1 MDLVDAH
8 RVALLGDEQA
18 LALGVVGQ
26 PLETLVAVEAD
37 TQRKLLGIGSVDEAR
52 IVLQAHL
59 DQALLALVGDHVD
72 TAADVL
78 DGLGVAEAGQRD
90 GPQYLALQGQLDD
103 LRRLV
108 GHGEQGAPVGIE
120 GQRGNVVVQ
129 PLDRLR
135 LDPHTVVRQP
145 YRALFPGIGVTPL
158 LDGEPGPV
166 EDAEAL
172 AEKDQ
177 RGQRDQQDGQQQTA
191 RRESSGHGKR
201 LGSLGVDSHSIEPV
215 RCMET
220 GCARPFLRKL
230 RLQAEAKLKVSQPP
244 GRLGQVRVSC
254 PKETTREH
262 PQSSSSA
269 TRLACSI
276 PYWPHLS
283 FCARGAPVI
292 IEPQQVKRAPETAKP
307 QQ

>member
-1 MDLVDAH
+1 M
-8 RVALLGDEQA
+8 
-18 LALGVVGQ
+18 
-26 PLETLVAVEAD
+26 
-37 TQRKLLGIGSVDEAR
+37 
-52 IVLQAHL
+52 
-59 DQALLALVGDHVD
+59 
-72 TAADVL
+72 
-78 DGLGVAEAGQRD
+78 
-90 GPQYLALQGQLDD
+90 
-103 LRRLV
+103 
-108 GHGEQGAPVGIE
+108 
-120 GQRGNVVVQ
+120 
-129 PLDRLR
+129 
-135 LDPHTVVRQP
+135 
-145 YRALFPGIGVTPL
+145 
-158 LDGEPGPV
+158 
-166 EDAEAL
+166 
-172 AEKDQ
+172 
-177 RGQRDQQDGQQQTA
+177 
-191 RRESSGHGKR
+191 
-201 LGSLGVDSHSIEPV
+201 DSHSIEPV

-230 RLQAEAKLKVSQPP
+230 RLQAEAKLKVSQAP